1 MSLPVGAVHVA
12 VGVPALLLLRVD
24 VGVAVLHVA
33 ELVLRVVL
41 AGHHARHRGGCGGD
55 RLGSG
60 EGVRRRDRLGVS
72 LVGQGGGGNRGGH
85 RGGWCGSHGEGLVS
99 GDGGDGPGGEGG
111 GDGEAG
117 GVRPVV
123 AVVGGEAVGGLG
135 GGGEGEE
142 EERRDKAQGCRL
154 KRRFLSVNSLY
165 WTTMLCGEAEG
176 KARVSRV
183 KKMSR
188 GSFRM

>member
-1 MSLPVGAVHVA
+1 MLLLVLFFPVGAVDVA

-41 AGHHARHRGGCGGD
+41 ARHHAGGSGGSRGD
-55 RLGSG
+55 RLGRR
-60 EGVRRRDRLGVS
+60 EGVRRRDRLRVR
-72 LVGQGGGGNRGGH
+72 LVGEGGGGYGCCH
-85 RGGWCGSHGEGLVS
+85 RGGGGGSHWQGLVRW
-99 GDGGDGPGGEGG
+99 DGGDGPGGEGG

-117 GVRPVV
+117 GARPVA

-142 EERRDKAQGCRL
+142 EEGGNKAQGCRL
-154 KRRFLSVNSLY
+154 KRRFLSVNSL
-165 WTTMLCGEAEG
+165 
-176 KARVSRV
+176 K
-183 KKMSR
+183 
-188 GSFRM
+188 

>member
-1 MSLPVGAVHVA
+1 MLLLVLFFPVGAVDVA

-41 AGHHARHRGGCGGD
+41 ARHHLRGSSGGGHCGGRGGEGVGLGDRLGVGLVGDGGGRGGGDWSGGDHRGGCW
-55 RLGSG
+55 
-60 EGVRRRDRLGVS
+60 GVGY
-72 LVGQGGGGNRGGH
+72 VG
-85 RGGWCGSHGEGLVS
+85 

-111 GDGEAG
+111 GDGEVG

-123 AVVGGEAVGGLG
+123 TVVGGEAVGGLG

-142 EERRDKAQGCRL
+142 EGGNKAQGCQL
-154 KRRFLSVNSLY
+154 KTQR
-165 WTTMLCGEAEG
+165 
-176 KARVSRV
+176 
-183 KKMSR
+183 
-188 GSFRM
+188 